1 MCFHHTIHRSRH
13 AHRKGAGFAKVG
25 EVIPAGVQVH
35 VAVGEPGCA
44 LAEVQGGDRTV
55 GHMHHHEAP
64 AAEVAGSWECDGECE
79 LYSDGCVDGVSA
91 LLEDVPADLGG
102 YALGRDH

>member
-1 MCFHHTIHRSRH
+1 MRY
-13 AHRKGAGFAKVG
+13 
-25 EVIPAGVQVH
+25 
-35 VAVGEPGCA
+35 
-44 LAEVQGGDRTV
+44 
-55 GHMHHHEAP
+55 HEAP

-79 LYSDGCVDGVSA
+79 LHGDGCVDGVSA